1 MKRMYTKPMIGFENM
16 ELNSAAAACEVVKS
30 TICDFGGEFAVESV
44 FDPGV
49 LIFTSEI
56 PMCIMQ
62 HTCYHNSSKP
72 IDDMVLHSRS

>member
-16 ELNSAAAACEVVKS
+16 ELNSAVAACAVVES
-30 TICDFGGEFAVESV
+30 TRCDFEGGFAVESV
-44 FDPGV
+44 YAPGT

-56 PMCIMQ
+56 PMCTTV

-72 IDDMVLHSRS
+72 IDDMILHSRS